1 MRTPRHLVPMRFK
14 EDDLRAFLDAEK
26 IGKVT
31 RMDSRDTAKR
41 SLSNVGLIIAFVAL
55 VILCIPTIIW
65 LSGPFLWSE
74 NGINYIQRGK

>member
-1 MRTPRHLVPMRFK
+1 MRFK
-14 EDDLRAFLDAEK
+14 EDDLRAFLDAAKK

-55 VILCIPTIIW
+55 VILCIAASLQ
-65 LSGPFLWSE
+65 LSG
-74 NGINYIQRGK
+74 

>member
-14 EDDLRAFLDAEK
+14 EDDLRAFLDAAKK

-55 VILCIPTIIW
+55 VILCIAASLQ
-65 LSGPFLWSE
+65 LSG
-74 NGINYIQRGK
+74 

>member
-14 EDDLRAFLDAEK
+14 EDDLRAFLDAAKK

-41 SLSNVGLIIAFVAL
+41 SLRQRRAYHSFCCSRNSMHRYNYL
-55 VILCIPTIIW
+55 VKRPV
-65 LSGPFLWSE
+65 FME
-74 NGINYIQRGK
+74 E

>member
-14 EDDLRAFLDAEK
+14 EDDLRAFLDAAKK
-26 IGKVT
+26 IRKVT

-55 VILCIPTIIW
+55 VILCIATII
-65 LSGPFLWSE
+65 GAGFY
-74 NGINYIQRGK
+74 GGVRTG